1 MIIERIFFDQTT
13 ITYLH
18 QMILLDEFPKS
29 SKIFLHKTKAQSP
42 FWLHYSF
49 FKDLVVSERW
59 NDLSESMKNIAIV
72 NQFKNK
78 GHISLLLS
86 HLAKRES
93 IKMHTDASKVT
104 EGRVNFNSRTKHFSL
119 FSTPERSQKH
129 KFLQG

>member
-1 MIIERIFFDQTT
+1 MIIERNFFDQTT

-29 SKIFLHKTKAQSP
+29 NETFLHKTKAQSP
-42 FWLHYSF
+42 FWLHYGF

-59 NDLSESMKNIAIV
+59 NDLSESMKNFAIV

-78 GHISLLLS
+78 EHISLLLS
-86 HLAKRES
+86 HLGERES

-104 EGRVNFNSRTKHFSL
+104 EGRFNINSRTKTFSL

-129 KFLQG
+129 KSLQG

>member
-29 SKIFLHKTKAQSP
+29 SKIFLHKTKAQSQ

-72 NQFKNK
+72 NEFKNK

-104 EGRVNFNSRTKHFSL
+104 EGRVNVNSRTKHFSL